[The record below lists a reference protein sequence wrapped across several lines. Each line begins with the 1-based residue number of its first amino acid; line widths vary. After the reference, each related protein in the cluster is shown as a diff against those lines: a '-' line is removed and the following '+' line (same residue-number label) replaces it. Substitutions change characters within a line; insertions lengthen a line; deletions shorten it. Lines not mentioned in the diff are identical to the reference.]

1 VLEVKAVPK
10 IRSLEDLRK
19 IKESATDLTAAR
31 SEGKTRIIIGM
42 GTCGIAAGARAVMD
56 AVMAELSK
64 RGLKDVSVETTGCI
78 GMCQDEPLLDVIHA
92 GQPRITYGKVGPED
106 VARIVSDH
114 VVNGKVVEDKVI
126 GRTD

>member
-1 VLEVKAVPK
+1 MLEVKAVPK
-10 IRSLEDLRK
+10 IRNLEDLRK

-42 GTCGIAAGARAVMD
+42 GTCGIAAGARTVMD
-56 AVMAELSK
+56 AVMAELNK

-78 GMCQDEPLLDVIHA
+78 GMCQQEPLLDVIRS
-92 GQPRITYGKVGPED
+92 GQPRITYGKVTPED
-106 VARIVSDH
+106 VARIISDH

>member
-1 VLEVKAVPK
+1 MLEVKAVPK

-19 IKESATDLTAAR
+19 IKESAKDLTAAR

-78 GMCQDEPLLDVIHA
+78 GMCQQEPLLDVIHA
-92 GQPRITYGKVGPED
+92 GQPRITYGKVAPED
-106 VARIVSDH
+106 VARIISDH